1 MPAIFYR
8 GRRGGTDARV
18 EDKLIEVAREDRR
31 RGNVWSSASCRV
43 GKIHFFFTGRSCQLG
58 RDDGCPAFIS
68 KRCDGACITTLRP
81 ERDLVGSADRR
92 GRGRGGRCGRTS
104 RGRYGDIIG
113 KRTVIIDCSG
123 KILCE
128 PPVVIDDELD
138 VVRARQE
145 WDGCGKGVGVR
156 WAVVRLGL

>member
-31 RGNVWSSASCRV
+31 RGDVWGSASCRV

-104 RGRYGDIIG
+104 RGGYGDIIG